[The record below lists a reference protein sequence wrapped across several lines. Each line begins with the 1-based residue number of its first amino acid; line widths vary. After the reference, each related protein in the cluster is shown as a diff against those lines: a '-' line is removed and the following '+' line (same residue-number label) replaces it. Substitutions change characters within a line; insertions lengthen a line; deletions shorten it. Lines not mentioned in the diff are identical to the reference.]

1 MENAYPG
8 LWQLWFKKQ
17 CVTDGHSPYDQEC
30 KMMGGKTKGQDDWI
44 KTRNALN
51 KMKHGDLIVVALPDR
66 RIGRIG
72 EVIRKMVK
80 DEEWDPLFPGDSDW
94 KKGYMGRRIL
104 VRWEIDQAPDSAE
117 LVVQLPDGINMGRG
131 TLRQVHSPNVE
142 RFRSV
147 IANQANWVPVTGR
160 FGYERA
166 LSDYIAQFPHKLKP
180 GLEPY
185 PNEKIREKVFG
196 DGSRSDVLLR
206 DDVDRNPV
214 IVECKQD
221 SPTQED
227 VRQLRRYIKNLKR
240 ETREQASGI
249 LVHGGARTVGEKVWH
264 EAKGSPRVEF
274 FYYKL
279 DVDFSSSC
287 RPGHG

>member
-1 MENAYPG
+1 MENEYPG

-17 CVTDGHSPYDQEC
+17 CVTDGHSPEKGR
-30 KMMGGKTKGQDDWI
+30 KMVGGKTKGLGDWMM
-44 KTRNALN
+44 TRNALH
-51 KMKHGDLIVVALPDR
+51 KIRPGDLIVVALPDC

-72 EVIRKMVK
+72 EVLRKRVK

-104 VRWEIDQAPDSAE
+104 VHWENDQAPDSAD

-131 TLRQVHSPNVE
+131 TLREVHTHNAE
-142 RFRSV
+142 WFRSV
-147 IANQANWVPVTGR
+147 IADQANWVSVAGR

-206 DDVDRNPV
+206 DADEHPV
-214 IVECKQD
+214 IVECKQE
-221 SPTQED
+221 SPTKED

-249 LVHGGARTVGEKVWH
+249 LVHGGARTVDEKVWH
-264 EAKGSPRVEF
+264 EAKGSPHVEF
-274 FYYKL
+274 FHYKL

-287 RPGHG
+287 RPGHS

>member
-1 MENAYPG
+1 MENEFPG

-17 CVTDGHSPYDQEC
+17 CVADGHSPDDEGC
-30 KMMGGKTKGQDDWI
+30 KMVGGRNRDRDWI
-44 KTRNALN
+44 TTRNGL
-51 KMKHGDLIVVALPDR
+51 KEMKEGDLIVVALPNC

-72 EVIRKMVK
+72 EVLRKQVE
-80 DEEWDPLFPGDSDW
+80 DGEWEPLFPGDSDW
-94 KKGYMGRRIL
+94 KHGYMGRRIF
-104 VRWEIDQAPDSAE
+104 VHWELDEAPDSGE
-117 LVVQLPDGINMGRG
+117 LVVQLPDGTSMGRG
-131 TLRQVHSPNVE
+131 TLREVHTHKVE
-142 RFRSV
+142 WFRKLV
-147 IANQANWVPVTGR
+147 ADPANWVSVAGR

-206 DDVDRNPV
+206 DADEDPV
-214 IVECKQD
+214 IVECKQE
-221 SPTQED
+221 SPSRED

-240 ETREQASGI
+240 ETGEQASGI
-249 LVHGGARTVGEKVWH
+249 LVHGGARTVDEKVWH

-274 FYYKL
+274 FHYKL

-287 RPGHG
+287 RPGHS

>member
-1 MENAYPG
+1 MENEFPG

-17 CVTDGHSPYDQEC
+17 CVTDGHSPYDQQC
-30 KMMGGKTKGQDDWI
+30 KMVGGKTKGQDDWI

-51 KMKHGDLIVVALPDR
+51 KIEHGDLIVVALPDR

-72 EVIRKMVK
+72 EVIRKMIK

-104 VRWEIDQAPDSAE
+104 VRWEIDQAPDSTE

-131 TLRQVHSPNVE
+131 TLRQAHRPVE
-142 RFRSV
+142 WFRSV
-147 IANQANWVPVTGR
+147 IANQANWVPVAGR

-206 DDVDRNPV
+206 DVDSKAV

-240 ETREQASGI
+240 ETGEQASGI

-264 EAKGSPRVEF
+264 EAKGFPCVEF